1 MGAKVELISNYSSD
15 KKFDGIILP
24 GVGNF
29 GTAINAIGS
38 YRKRLIDAVKEGLP
52 FLGICLGAQLIF
64 EKSEEHI
71 GKGLELLEGC
81 VLKIP
86 SSVKIPHMGWNNLKI
101 IREGKLLNGIEDNAW
116 VYFVHSYY
124 PDAYD
129 ELDVS
134 ATTNY
139 GLIFPSVI
147 EKTNIYGTQF
157 HPEKSG
163 IIGSKILKNF
173 LKICGD

>member
-1 MGAKVELISNYSSD
+1 MVELISNYSSD
-15 KKFDGIILP
+15 KKYDGIILP

-29 GTAINAIGS
+29 GTAINAIRS
-38 YRKRLIDAVKEGLP
+38 YRNTLISSVKEGLP

-64 EKSEEHI
+64 ENSEEHI
-71 GKGLELLEGC
+71 GKGLELLKGR
-81 VLKIP
+81 VLRIH

-101 IREGKLLNGIEDNAW
+101 IREGKLLNGIEDNSW

-124 PDAYD
+124 PHIDD
-129 ELDVS
+129 ESYIS

-147 EKTNIYGTQF
+147 EKNNIYGTQF

-163 IIGSKILKNF
+163 IIGYKILKNF
-173 LKICGD
+173 IEICGD